1 MIQLFAHHPEVAI
14 AKLMLKP
21 PRRTTLDRAREGA
34 LATCQHV
41 QRRALS
47 LSSTSAGRAAILGR
61 SWTRRLGAA
70 FPIQRAGIEPS
81 IIGTASYPVLK
92 VDSFDHF
99 LSNCACSIAHA
110 QV

>member
-1 MIQLFAHHPEVAI
+1 MFHNDTII
-14 AKLMLKP
+14 
-21 PRRTTLDRAREGA
+21 RSSSRSCDRKTDAGA

-92 VDSFDHF
+92 VDSFDYF